1 MEQLYLGPND
11 ISWNIAALNE
21 WAYMFT
27 CVSNIFQFK
36 SAIYSA
42 NRAAYVAANAAAN
55 TATVQNLFPDWL
67 LYKKISLGTLEIA
80 HALNF
85 GIILILFMDIIP
97 NY

>member
-42 NRAAYVAANAAAN
+42 NRAAYVLANPSAK
-55 TATVQNLFPDWL
+55 ATVV
-67 LYKKISLGTLEIA
+67 
-80 HALNF
+80 
-85 GIILILFMDIIP
+85 
-97 NY
+97 